1 MLDKQSLEQ
10 LKAQAVEQRDKYV
23 QMLHEANGAIGML
36 EYLLKQIDETKEQ
49 ENDPT

>member
-1 MLDKQSLEQ
+1 MLDKQSLEE

-36 EYLLKQIDETKEQ
+36 EYLLSQVDKTEEQ
-49 ENDPT
+49 ENGNV

>member
-1 MLDKQSLEQ
+1 MLDKQNLER

-36 EYLLKQIDETKEQ
+36 EYLLSQLEETGEKE
-49 ENDPT
+49 NGDI